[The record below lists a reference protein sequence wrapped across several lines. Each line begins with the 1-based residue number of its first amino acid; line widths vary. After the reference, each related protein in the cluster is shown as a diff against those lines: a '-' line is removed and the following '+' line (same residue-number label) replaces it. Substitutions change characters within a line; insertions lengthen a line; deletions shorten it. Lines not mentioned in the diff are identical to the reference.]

1 MTGLAITLV
10 LISAVAH
17 SSWNLLVR
25 RATTPELFTWWMAM
39 AVTVLGAPVVA
50 YVLITDP
57 PDAAGWAF
65 VGGTIVL
72 HTGYFTFLGR
82 AYRTGDLS
90 TVYPVS
96 RGLGIALIPAVAFL
110 AIDESVSWQAGL
122 GIGLIILGIF
132 AVASGRQRAGAGGQA
147 MGGSWQGLLRT
158 PGLVYALLTGLTIA
172 GYSVVD
178 KQGVKHVYPLLY
190 VILLTTGGGTG
201 MLLTLSRRYQRA
213 AFNAELRRH
222 WRAIVIAGVLQTAA
236 YGLVLF
242 ALRVSPVSYVGP
254 FREVGVVFGV
264 IMGALVLKERV
275 TRLRLAGAAVIACGA
290 VAIALAP

>member
-1 MTGLAITLV
+1 MTGFAITLV

-17 SSWNLLVR
+17 STWNLLVR
-25 RATTPELFTWWMAM
+25 RAATPELFTWWMAM
-39 AVTVLGAPVVA
+39 AVTVLGAPIAA

-57 PDAAGWAF
+57 PDATGWAF

-90 TVYPVS
+90 TVYPVA

-110 AIDESVSWQAGL
+110 AIGESVSWPAGL
-122 GIGLIILGIF
+122 GIALIIAGIF
-132 AVASGRQRAGAGGQA
+132 AVASGRQRAGA
-147 MGGSWQGLLRT
+147 SWQGLVRT

-201 MLLTLSRRYQRA
+201 MLLTLRRQYSRA
-213 AFNAELRRH
+213 AFENELRRH

-264 IMGALVLKERV
+264 IMGAAVLKERV